1 MKKSRNE
8 VEQRRRSVI
17 DIISKEENINAEE
30 LAHRLNVSPLTI
42 RRDLQYW
49 EDKNKIV
56 RGYGKIELKSS
67 ISSFNEDLSD
77 VENRKNLIA
86 KKAVEFIEDGDTV
99 FINTS
104 STALLILRYL
114 KDKKVNVITNNANA
128 VFFPKDYRVNIL
140 LTGGELREPKESMTG
155 EFALSTISK
164 VTANKCI
171 IGCSGITSSI
181 GITTKVLAEVPI
193 NELMLKNTTG
203 KKLVLADSSKIN
215 HNDSFVS
222 SSLDSIDY
230 LITDIQADQT
240 EIEKIKKLCVEI
252 IEV

>member
-1 MKKSRNE
+1 MKKSKSE
-8 VEQRRRSVI
+8 VEQRRRTI
-17 DIISKEENINAEE
+17 LDILSKEEKITADI
-30 LAHRLNVSPLTI
+30 LASRLNVSPLTI
-42 RRDLQYW
+42 RRDLLYW
-49 EDKNKIV
+49 ESKNKV
-56 RGYGKIELKSS
+56 VLAYGKITLKES
-67 ISSFNEDLSD
+67 IHVFNNELSD
-77 VENRKNLIA
+77 IENRKNSIA
-86 KKAVEFIEDGDTV
+86 KKACEFIDDGDTV

-114 KDKKVNVITNNANA
+114 KDKKVNIITNNANA

-193 NELMLKNTTG
+193 NEQMLKNTTG
-203 KKLVLADSSKIN
+203 MKLVLADSSKIN

-230 LITDIQADQT
+230 LITDIQADPT
-240 EIEKIKKLCVEI
+240 EIEKIKNIGVKI